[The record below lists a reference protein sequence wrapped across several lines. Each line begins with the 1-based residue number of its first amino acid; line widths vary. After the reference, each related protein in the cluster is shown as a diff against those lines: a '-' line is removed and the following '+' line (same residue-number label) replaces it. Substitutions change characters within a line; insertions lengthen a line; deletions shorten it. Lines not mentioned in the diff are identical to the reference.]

1 MRTSLAS
8 PPGWLARRVPLLDW
22 GRRYSPALFRSDL
35 VAGLTVAVMLIP
47 QAMAYAALAGMP
59 PVTGLYASMAPL
71 LVYAVLGTSGQL
83 AVGPVAITAL
93 LTASGLAPLAG
104 GDPGTYV
111 ALAALLALMVG
122 VIQGVL
128 GVLRL
133 GALVNFMSHAVISG
147 FTSAAAIV
155 IATSQVPAL
164 LGLDVSSSHGW
175 LDTVAGVVGAV
186 RDTNPVTLAI
196 AGAAVLLLAA
206 SRRWAPSAPSALLV
220 VAVATAAV
228 AGFGLDRLGVD
239 ILREIPAGLPS
250 PAVPPVSLAAV
261 QALLP
266 TAMTIA
272 VISYMEGISVAKAIA
287 AKTRQVIDADQEL
300 IATGAANVAA
310 GLFQSFPVAGGFS
323 RTAVNY
329 QAGARTGVA
338 SAITAAVIA
347 VAVLAFTPLFF
358 SLPRAVLAAVIVVAV
373 VGLIDVRDGVETWRV
388 RPADGAT
395 LAITFAG
402 TLLLGVELGIAVG
415 VAVSLGM
422 FVWRTANPHAA
433 ELGRVEGT
441 TVLRNIDRYPAR
453 TDPQVVILRIDGPL
467 YFANAKFVEDRVLAL
482 SSTRP
487 ELRHVVLDAAAVSD
501 IDASGAH
508 TLAEVDER
516 LIERQITLHL
526 ATVRG
531 PVRDVLTRAD
541 LLPALVEQQRVH
553 RSVDD
558 AVGALHLP
566 TDSPLRAGG
575 DGERAP
581 AQVL

>member
-1 MRTSLAS
+1 MRTSS
-8 PPGWLARRVPLLDW
+8 QSSRVGLARHVPLLDW
-22 GRRYSPALFRSDL
+22 GRSYGPALFRSDL

-59 PVTGLYASMAPL
+59 PVTGLYASMVPL
-71 LVYAVLGTSGQL
+71 LIYAVLGTSGQL

-104 GDPGTYV
+104 GEPGRYV
-111 ALAALLALMVG
+111 ALAALLAVLVG
-122 VIQGVL
+122 VIQAAL

-164 LGLDVSSSHGW
+164 LGVDVAGNGGW
-175 LDTVAGVVGAV
+175 LETVAGVTRAAG
-186 RDTNPVTLAI
+186 DTNLVTLAI

-206 SRRWAPSAPSALLV
+206 GRRRAPRAPVALLV
-220 VAVATAAV
+220 VAAATAVV
-228 AGFGLDRLGVD
+228 AALGLDRVGVD
-239 ILREIPAGLPS
+239 ILREVPAGLPT
-250 PAVPPVSLAAV
+250 PALPTLSLASV
-261 QALLP
+261 RALLP
-266 TAMTIA
+266 TAVTIA

-300 IATGAANVAA
+300 IATGAANIAA

-338 SAITAAVIA
+338 SAVTAVVIA

-358 SLPRAVLAAVIVVAV
+358 FLPRAVLAAVIVVAV
-373 VGLIDVRDGVETWRV
+373 LGLIDVRGGRETWRV
-388 RPADGAT
+388 RPADGVT
-395 LAITFAG
+395 LAITFGG
-402 TLLLGVELGIAVG
+402 TLLLGVEAGIAIG
-415 VAVSLGM
+415 VTVSLVM
-422 FVWRTANPHAA
+422 FVWRTANPHTA

-441 TVLRNIDRYPAR
+441 TFLRNVARYPTR
-453 TDPQVVILRIDGPL
+453 TDPQVAILRIDGPL
-467 YFANAKFVEDRVLAL
+467 YFANAKFLEDRMLML
-482 SSTRP
+482 PSTRP
-487 ELRHVVLDAAAVSD
+487 ELRHVVLDAAAVGD
-501 IDASGAH
+501 MDASGAH
-508 TLAEVDER
+508 ALAEVDAR
-516 LIERQITLHL
+516 LTEQGVTLHL

-531 PVRDVLTRAD
+531 PVRDILARAD
-541 LLPALVEQQRVH
+541 VLRCMIEEGRVH
-553 RSVDD
+553 PGVDD
-558 AVGALHLP
+558 AVRALRLP
-566 TDSPLRAGG
+566 PHSPLHGIGAG
-575 DGERAP
+575 EHPP